1 MQFKLRPNAERMGAL
16 DFLRPYGVLRA
27 SQPQPL
33 LPARLPLRQLLP
45 ATSWQ
50 STRVMHDQT
59 ARPSAQP
66 NSDWI
71 LVVDDDKLMLGL
83 IEMLLKAQGWTVEV
97 VASAKDALEKVDTAR
112 KPPAVLVCDVI
123 MDGTDGLEL
132 TRTLRNRVQ
141 GLRAIVVSAHMN
153 EVAYWPEDLNDCRFL
168 SKPFH
173 NEELVNAVKEA
184 LAG

>member
-1 MQFKLRPNAERMGAL
+1 MNDPTARPNA
-16 DFLRPYGVLRA
+16 P
-27 SQPQPL
+27 S
-33 LPARLPLRQLLP
+33 PAE
-45 ATSWQ
+45 
-50 STRVMHDQT
+50 
-59 ARPSAQP
+59 
-66 NSDWI
+66 WI

-83 IEMLLKAQGWTVEV
+83 IEMLLKAQGWTVETV
-97 VASAKDALEKVDTAR
+97 GSAQDAINKVDTAR
-112 KPPAVLVCDVI
+112 TPPSVLVCDVI
-123 MDGTDGLEL
+123 MEGTDGLEL

-141 GLRAIVVSAHMN
+141 GLRAIVVSAHLN